1 VSLPSKDYRPTLDGW
16 RAIAILLV
24 MFEHCGGALFEPGGR
39 FPNPTWF
46 SISQHGVFGV
56 DLFFGISGLLICGRL
71 LDENERTGG
80 ISLGSFYTRRVFRII
95 PPAFAYLAT
104 IAVLAIVGVIVV
116 SPREWLASLFFS
128 RNYILMPKD
137 AGWYTGHF
145 WSLAVEEH
153 FYLIWPAALIALGS
167 SRARRFTP
175 WLAIAVAM
183 WRVVD
188 YVYFHGQIWPGVL
201 SNLIYERTD
210 TRFDSLL
217 WGCWIALIARD
228 PGFRDAYTK
237 PRSGL
242 VIGVLLT
249 ALIALLALN
258 PPLQT
263 GVEGFLVPAIL
274 IGTVLNPG
282 LWLSR
287 ILETSPMRW
296 VGRISYSLYIW
307 QQLFLGTIRRPLPL
321 GVLQEFPLNI
331 LAVFVCAAT
340 SYYLLERPLVR
351 IGHSLS
357 ARFQSPQ
364 SQPSSPVPLSR
375 RERG

>member
-1 VSLPSKDYRPTLDGW
+1 VSPPPKDYRPTLDGW

-71 LDENERTGG
+71 LDENQRTGG
-80 ISLGSFYTRRVFRII
+80 ISLRSFYVRRVFRII

-104 IAVLAIVGVIVV
+104 IAVLAIVGVIYV
-116 SPREWLASLFFS
+116 SPREWLSSLFFS
-128 RNYILMPKD
+128 RNYILVPPD

-145 WSLAVEEH
+145 WSLSVEEH
-153 FYLIWPAALIALGS
+153 FYLIWPAALIALGA

-175 WLAIAVAM
+175 WLAIAVAL

-201 SNLIYERTD
+201 SNLVYERTD

-217 WGCWIALIARD
+217 WGCWVALIARD
-228 PGFRDAYTK
+228 QSFRVAFTR

-242 VIGVLLT
+242 VIAGLLS
-249 ALIALLALN
+249 ALILLLALN

-274 IGTVLNPG
+274 IGTVLNSG
-282 LWLSR
+282 LLLSR
-287 ILETSPMRW
+287 ILETSAMRW
-296 VGRISYSLYIW
+296 IGRISYSLYIW

-321 GVLQEFPLNI
+321 GILQEFPLNVV
-331 LAVFVCAAT
+331 AVFICAAT

-357 ARFQSPQ
+357 ARFQPPQ
-364 SQPSSPVPLSR
+364 TQTFEVVEPAHQMKQ
-375 RERG
+375 